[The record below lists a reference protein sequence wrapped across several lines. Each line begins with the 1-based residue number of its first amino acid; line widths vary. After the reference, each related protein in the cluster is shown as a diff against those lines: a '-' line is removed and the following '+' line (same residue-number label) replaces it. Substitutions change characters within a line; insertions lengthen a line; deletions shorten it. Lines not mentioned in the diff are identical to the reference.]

1 MKELNFRPA
10 KSKEEFRN
18 NYKLHDLAERVG
30 KNLLVQWGI
39 EFKEFGEDKR
49 YEKLWEKGED
59 KPDVI
64 IKYKNN
70 FALLDWKGK
79 RTKMFIV
86 NERAAHAYLKWQKK
100 LEVPVIIAF
109 LLFDDNRNLIDRRF
123 AFLEAH
129 KFISSKSEQWD
140 KNKTVEFDEEL
151 PKFTKENLIK
161 YLIGHERRKT

>member
-1 MKELNFRPA
+1 MKELDFRPA

-18 NYKLHDLAERVG
+18 NYKLHDLAERIG

-64 IKYKNN
+64 IKYKND

-79 RTKMFIV
+79 STKTFIV
-86 NERAAHAYLKWQKK
+86 NERAANAYLKWQKK
-100 LEVPVIIAF
+100 LEVPVIIVF
-109 LLFDDNRNLIDRRF
+109 LVFDEDRNLIDRRV

-129 KFISSKSEQWD
+129 KFNSSRLEQWD
-140 KNKTVEFDEEL
+140 KNRTVEFDEEL

-161 YLIGHERRKT
+161 HLSNNERRKI